1 MLRQPQPNLR
11 QGTSYQPN
19 AVNQCFNPSQAI
31 KHMTFHDEKL
41 PILESEARIVGVDRL
56 GITTPSTGK
65 PYIGT
70 VGLLCCVGIAIH
82 DPANQVAGVAHLAF
96 GQGFPNPMLSLCK
109 ISCDLIAVADKAGGS
124 DKGSG
129 SKYNLY
135 YFNIPEGSRMPEET
149 IALQEIS
156 LATVRGL
163 FKEGK
168 LRTFEFRDERDFLID
183 SRNGEL
189 VVGRL

>member
-1 MLRQPQPNLR
+1 MVRAHFN
-11 QGTSYQPN
+11 SY
-19 AVNQCFNPSQAI
+19 QAI
-31 KHMTFHDEKL
+31 KHRTFHDEKL
-41 PILESEARIVGVDRL
+41 PILESEARIVGIDRL

-65 PYIGT
+65 QYIGT

-82 DPANQVAGVAHLAF
+82 DPENQVAGVAHLAF
-96 GQGFPNPMLSLCK
+96 GGSFPSPMLSLCK
-109 ISCDLIAVADKAGGS
+109 ISCDLIAMADKAGQSVKKNGFDS
-124 DKGSG
+124 HGKSK

-135 YFNIPEGSRMPEET
+135 YFNIPEGVRPPEET

-168 LRTFEFRDERDFLID
+168 LRAFEFRDERDFMID
-183 SRNGEL
+183 SRNGN
-189 VVGRL
+189 VIVGSL